1 MLRVTDLIT
10 IDEDRLEEK
19 FVRASGPG
27 GQKVNKVATAVQLR
41 FDVAASPALGAAIR
55 QRLGRLA
62 GRRMTAEGVLIIEAQ
77 RFRTREMNRRDAR
90 ARLAALIRQAAQP
103 PPPRRKTKPTAATLR
118 RRLDAKRRRATTKR
132 RRARVG
138 PSDE

>member
-1 MLRVTDLIT
+1 MLRVTDLIA

-62 GRRMTAEGVLIIEAQ
+62 GRRMTADGVLIIAAQ

-132 RRARVG
+132 RRGRV
-138 PSDE
+138 SASEE

>member
-1 MLRVTDLIT
+1 MLRVTDLIA
-10 IDEDRLEEK
+10 IDEDQLEEK

-41 FDVAASPALGAAIR
+41 VDVAALPALGAAIR
-55 QRLGRLA
+55 QRLHRLA
-62 GRRMTAEGVLIIEAQ
+62 GRRMTADGVLIIAAQ

-132 RRARVG
+132 RRARVS

>member
-1 MLRVTDLIT
+1 MLRVTDRIA

-41 FDVAASPALGAAIR
+41 FDVAALPALGAEFR
-55 QRLGRLA
+55 QRLDRLA
-62 GRRMTAEGVLIIEAQ
+62 GRRMTADGVLIIEAQ

-90 ARLAALIRQAAQP
+90 ARLAALIRQAARP
-103 PPPRRKTKPTAATLR
+103 PPPRHKTKPTAATLR

-132 RRARVG
+132 LRARV
-138 PSDE
+138 SASEE

>member
-1 MLRVTDLIT
+1 MLRVTDLIA
-10 IDEDRLEEK
+10 IDENRLEEK

-41 FDVAASPALGAAIR
+41 VDVAALPALGAEFR
-55 QRLGRLA
+55 QRLHRLA
-62 GRRMTAEGVLIIEAQ
+62 GRRMTADGVLIIEAQ

-103 PPPRRKTKPTAATLR
+103 PPPRRKTKPTAASLR

-132 RRARVG
+132 RRARV
-138 PSDE
+138 SASEE

>member
-1 MLRVTDLIT
+1 MLRVTDLIA
-10 IDEDRLEEK
+10 IDEDELVEK

-41 FDVAASPALGAAIR
+41 FDVAASPALTEEVR

-62 GRRMTAEGVLIIEAQ
+62 GRRMTADGVLVIEAQ

-90 ARLAALIRQAAQP
+90 GRLMALIRQAAQP
-103 PPPRRKTKPTAATLR
+103 PLPRRKTKPTAATLQ
-118 RRLDAKRRRATTKR
+118 RRLDAKRRRAATKR
-132 RRARVG
+132 LRARV
-138 PSDE
+138 PASDE